1 MLKTFLQAMMVVC
14 LFAVTA
20 FAQEY
25 GLRCD
30 DRNWRGDGYSRCLMR
45 EMTVPAAKQIVVD
58 GRLNGGVSVKGWA
71 RNEVLVRVKIEAHAK
86 SSEAEASALVDQI
99 RIETN
104 GGNIRAEGPNAG
116 DKQNWSAS
124 FEVFVPRETDLSL
137 KTYNG
142 GISITEVSGR
152 IEFDAHNGGVSLQRL
167 AGMVRGQTLNGGL
180 SIDLVGPR
188 WNGEGIDVK
197 TMNGGVNLSIPSDYS
212 ARLETSTVNGGLKVE
227 FPVTVQGEIS
237 RELSLNLGNGGPT
250 IRAVTTNGGV
260 SVRKKG

>member
-1 MLKTFLQAMMVVC
+1 
-14 LFAVTA
+14 
-20 FAQEY
+20 
-25 GLRCD
+25 
-30 DRNWRGDGYSRCLMR
+30 
-45 EMTVPAAKQIVVD
+45 
-58 GRLNGGVSVKGWA
+58 
-71 RNEVLVRVKIEAHAK
+71 
-86 SSEAEASALVDQI
+86 
-99 RIETN
+99 
-104 GGNIRAEGPNAG
+104 
-116 DKQNWSAS
+116 
-124 FEVFVPRETDLSL
+124 VPRETDLSL